1 MREHKAVASV
11 DHCGVESSPTLT
23 PEYRRELLRVA
34 CTLLLAS
41 RSESRVEL
49 NDALRNMAIQRQGEE
64 DLFRYSLMN
73 KPPDVL
79 EPKAP
84 VVLRMSHEAASPGT
98 KVLQT

>member
-1 MREHKAVASV
+1 MAIRF
-11 DHCGVESSPTLT
+11 
-23 PEYRRELLRVA
+23 
-34 CTLLLAS
+34 
-41 RSESRVEL
+41 ESRVKL
-49 NDALRNMAIQRQGEE
+49 NDALRNMAIQRQAEE

-98 KVLQT
+98 KVLDP